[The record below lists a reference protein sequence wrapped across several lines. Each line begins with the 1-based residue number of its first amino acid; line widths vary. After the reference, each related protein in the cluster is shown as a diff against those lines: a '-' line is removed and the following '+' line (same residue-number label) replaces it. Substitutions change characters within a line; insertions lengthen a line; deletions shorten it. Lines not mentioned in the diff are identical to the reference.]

1 MFNIDKKYITI
12 GIKEQIGI
20 DIQLFM
26 WNEIEKRINLKKELD
41 YLQVFN
47 ISIIDKETV
56 LAAAE
61 EMQIDGIMSFAC
73 DPGVVTAAY
82 VAEKMNLPFQC
93 SYESASIL
101 QDKGLFRQFLTD
113 HKFNC
118 PVK

>member
-47 ISIIDKETV
+47 ISIIDK
-56 LAAAE
+56 
-61 EMQIDGIMSFAC
+61 
-73 DPGVVTAAY
+73 
-82 VAEKMNLPFQC
+82 
-93 SYESASIL
+93 
-101 QDKGLFRQFLTD
+101 DKGI
-113 HKFNC
+113 
-118 PVK
+118 VKIEHTQEIPEYKKTSIIKSKEVMNNLKVFVILEAEYATMLLASEY

>member
-47 ISIIDKETV
+47 ISIIDK
-56 LAAAE
+56 
-61 EMQIDGIMSFAC
+61 
-73 DPGVVTAAY
+73 
-82 VAEKMNLPFQC
+82 
-93 SYESASIL
+93 
-101 QDKGLFRQFLTD
+101 DKGIVKIEHTQEIPEYKKTSIIKSKEVRNNLKVFVILEAEYATMLLTSEY
-113 HKFNC
+113 
-118 PVK
+118 

>member
-47 ISIIDKETV
+47 ISIIDK
-56 LAAAE
+56 
-61 EMQIDGIMSFAC
+61 
-73 DPGVVTAAY
+73 
-82 VAEKMNLPFQC
+82 
-93 SYESASIL
+93 
-101 QDKGLFRQFLTD
+101 DKGI
-113 HKFNC
+113 
-118 PVK
+118 VKIEHTQEIPEYKKTSIIKSKEVRNNLKVFVILESEFSTMLLASEY

>member
-47 ISIIDKETV
+47 ISIINEDKRIVKIEHTQEV
-56 LAAAE
+56 PEYKNTSMLKGKEIMTNLKVFVILEAE
-61 EMQIDGIMSFAC
+61 YATM
-73 DPGVVTAAY
+73 
-82 VAEKMNLPFQC
+82 L
-93 SYESASIL
+93 
-101 QDKGLFRQFLTD
+101 LTSEY
-113 HKFNC
+113 
-118 PVK
+118 

>member
-47 ISIIDKETV
+47 ISIIDK
-56 LAAAE
+56 
-61 EMQIDGIMSFAC
+61 
-73 DPGVVTAAY
+73 
-82 VAEKMNLPFQC
+82 
-93 SYESASIL
+93 
-101 QDKGLFRQFLTD
+101 DKGI
-113 HKFNC
+113 
-118 PVK
+118 VKIEHTQEVPEYKKTSIIKSKEIRNNLKVFVILEAEYSTMLLASEY

>member
-47 ISIIDKETV
+47 ISIID
-56 LAAAE
+56 
-61 EMQIDGIMSFAC
+61 
-73 DPGVVTAAY
+73 
-82 VAEKMNLPFQC
+82 N
-93 SYESASIL
+93 
-101 QDKGLFRQFLTD
+101 DKGI
-113 HKFNC
+113 
-118 PVK
+118 VKIEHTQEIPEYKKTSIIKSKEVMNNLKVFVILESECSTMLLASEY